1 MVSGLIQIYKI
12 SEPVIPKTAEKSR
25 VCTSLRSP
33 RAVGRQDVRFILA
46 SMLFSTM
53 QLKAAAAPDTSQIPK
68 LAIVAVT
75 TSLIPG
81 TPGTAKTMPIRAQ
94 KTMSWITRGLVRA
107 LY

>member
-12 SEPVIPKTAEKSR
+12 TEPAIPKTAENNR
-25 VCTSLRSP
+25 VCASLRSP
-33 RAVGRQDVRFILA
+33 RAVGRHEVRFILA

-53 QLKAAAAPDTSQIPK
+53 QLKAAAAPETSQMPR
-68 LAIVAVT
+68 LAIAAVT
-75 TSLIPG
+75 TSSIPG
-81 TPGTAKTMPIRAQ
+81 TPGTASTIPISAQ